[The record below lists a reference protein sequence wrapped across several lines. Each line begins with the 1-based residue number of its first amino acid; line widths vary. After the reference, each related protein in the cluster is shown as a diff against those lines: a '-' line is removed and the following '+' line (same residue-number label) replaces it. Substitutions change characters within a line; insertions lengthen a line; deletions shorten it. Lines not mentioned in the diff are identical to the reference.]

1 MPIYSLTREQK
12 EKLLKEKGTIES
24 EYKELQGKTP
34 TQLWDEDLTALLKK
48 LDELDKERVLIF
60 NILRLGSKADFFSSF
75 LIIWELINRSRK
87 TTKRPS

>member
-75 LIIWELINRSRK
+75 LII
-87 TTKRPS
+87 